1 MTKYFL
7 HALLCLCL
15 LVPMGAAAEGAFS
28 RMVVLGDSLSDT
40 GNLASVVGPFPFPFF
55 ENSRASDG
63 PVAVEILA
71 KHLGIKDFQASLHLK
86 GFPAQGT
93 NYAVAGANALAD
105 DDPNEQAIAL
115 PAQLA
120 AFLLNEGGVAPS
132 DALYVVFIGGNDV
145 RNARDETNLW
155 LAFGR
160 VIKAVGV
167 IEGSIR
173 ALVEKGARKVLVIN
187 VPDIGRIP
195 ETLQKA
201 AATGDMDLVKRATL
215 LTRIFNAALS
225 RRVRKIERDL
235 GIDLVEFD
243 VFDFVRFIRANGD
256 ALEYTNTED
265 PCLSSFPGA
274 CDFNRYVFFDG
285 VHPTGRTHERAARAF
300 FAFVPE
306 PGS

>member
-7 HALLCLCL
+7 RALLCLCL

-28 RMVVLGDSLSDT
+28 RMFVFGDSLSDM
-40 GNLASVVGPFPFPFF
+40 GNLASVVGPFPLPFF
-55 ENSRASDG
+55 ENSRVSDG

-71 KHLGIKDFQASLHLK
+71 KRLGIKDFQASFHLI

-105 DDPNEQAIAL
+105 EPSEQAIAL

-120 AFLLNEGGVAPS
+120 AFLLNELGVAPS

-145 RNARDETNLW
+145 RTARDETNLW
-155 LAFGR
+155 LAFGH

-173 ALVEKGARKVLVIN
+173 TLVEKGARKVLVIN
-187 VPDIGRIP
+187 VPDIGGIP
-195 ETLQKA
+195 ETLQ
-201 AATGDMDLVKRATL
+201 TGDVRLIKRATL
-215 LTRIFNAALS
+215 LTKIFNAALS

-243 VFDFVRFIRANGD
+243 VFDFLRFIRANGN
-256 ALEYTNTED
+256 ALEFTNTED
-265 PCLSSFPGA
+265 PCFRFSPPGV
-274 CDFNRYVFFDG
+274 CSDFNSYVFFDSI
-285 VHPTGRTHERAARAF
+285 HPTGRTHERAARAF